1 MSEAAVAQRYARA
14 IFELGLEHQQ
24 LESITRQITDFAGAL
39 ATSRELRVLANN
51 PLIPF
56 DQRDAALVA
65 VGERLGVSG
74 LALNAVRLLVQRH
87 RLSVLPEI
95 ARFLVRL
102 ADENGG
108 VVRATVTSAKPLG
121 AQYLAELEKALAQM
135 TKRRVVIDHK
145 EDPALL
151 AGVVTQIGDNTIDG
165 SIKGRLADV
174 ERQLLHA

>member
-1 MSEAAVAQRYARA
+1 MAPGLPFAAEVRPHLDRG
-14 IFELGLEHQQ
+14 GLP
-24 LESITRQITDFAGAL
+24 L
-39 ATSRELRVLANN
+39 ATEVRPHLDRGGDLRQDVLAAGD
-51 PLIPF
+51 L
-56 DQRDAALVA
+56 LVA
-65 VGERLGVSG
+65 VAERLGVQG
-74 LALNAVRLLVQRH
+74 LGLNAIRVLAQRH

-102 ADENGG
+102 ADENRG
-108 VVRATVTSAKPLG
+108 VVRATVTSAKPLA
-121 AQYLAELEKALAQM
+121 AQYLAELEKALTEM

-145 EDPALL
+145 EDPSLL